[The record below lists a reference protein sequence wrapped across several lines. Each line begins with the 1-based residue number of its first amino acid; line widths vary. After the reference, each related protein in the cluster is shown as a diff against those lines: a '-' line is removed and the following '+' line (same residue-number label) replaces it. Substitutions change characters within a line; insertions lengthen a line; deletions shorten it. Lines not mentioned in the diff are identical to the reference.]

1 MTWTIINIIF
11 VLIGGGIGLFFG
23 NRLPDRVKQTVMAI
37 LGLFTMVIGIQMFLD
52 THNPIT
58 VLLALLIGGLL
69 GEWWQIE
76 EGLERFSAFMEKRFA
91 GGDGSTETNFV
102 VGMTTASL
110 LFIIG
115 PMAILGSIQDG
126 LSGDFTLLLIKS
138 ILDFFAAMA
147 FASTLGVGVLFSIV
161 PLLVYQGGI
170 TLLAGTADALLTG
183 AMVTEMTAA
192 GGVILV
198 ALAIS
203 SLLNIKKIWVG
214 NLLPALLVAPLITPL
229 LAALLASL
237 GWGV

>member
-1 MTWTIINIIF
+1 MTGTIVNIIL

-23 NRLPDRVKQTVMAI
+23 NRLPERVKHTVMAI
-37 LGLFTMVIGIQMFLD
+37 LGLFTFMIGIQMFLG
-52 THNPIT
+52 TQNPIT
-58 VLLALLIGGLL
+58 VLLAMLVGGLL

-76 EGLERFSAFMEKRFA
+76 EGLVRFSALMEKRFA
-91 GGDGSTETNFV
+91 RGDGSTETNFV

-147 FASTLGVGVLFSIV
+147 FASTLGVGVLFSII

-170 TLLAGTADALLTG
+170 TLLAGTADAFLSE

-192 GGVILV
+192 GGVILA

-203 SLLNIKKIWVG
+203 SLLEIKKIRVG

-229 LAALLASL
+229 LAALLGSL
-237 GWGV
+237 GWGN

>member
-1 MTWTIINIIF
+1 MTGTIINIIA

-37 LGLFTMVIGIQMFLD
+37 LGLFTFVIGISMFLD
-52 THNPIT
+52 TQNPVT
-58 VLLALLIGGLL
+58 VLLALLFGGLL

-76 EGLERFSAFMEKRFA
+76 RGLERFSAFMEERFA
-91 GGDGSTETNFV
+91 GGDGSTESRFV

-126 LSGDFTLLLIKS
+126 LGGDFTLLLIKS

-170 TLLAGTADALLTG
+170 TLLAGTADALLTE

-198 ALAIS
+198 ALAFS
-203 SLLNIKKIWVG
+203 SLLEIKKIRVG
-214 NLLPALLVAPLITPL
+214 NLLPALLVAPIITPL
-229 LAALLASL
+229 MAALLGSL
-237 GWGV
+237 GWGS